1 MKRDL
6 PDFKARASQTHQ
18 RLGQDGVRKILDA
31 GRAWDLAPS
40 LQAGGSI
47 IFPHVGIKVC
57 GHQIASAVHA
67 CLNSGADQVLVVGVL
82 HALTQELQDARV
94 RVSKGADVTQEKI
107 LGNPGARAEW

>member
-6 PDFKARASQTHQ
+6 PDFKAKASQTHQ
-18 RLGQDGVRKILDA
+18 QLGQESINNILDA
-31 GRAWDLAPS
+31 GRAWDLSPT

-67 CLNSGADQVLVVGVL
+67 CLNSGADKVLVVGVL

-94 RVSKGADVTQEKI
+94 RVSKGE
-107 LGNPGARAEW
+107 